1 MKLNEFYI
9 FIMDFNTYPSMS
21 SFLNCISYDTYSI
34 IYISEYNQYSIFINS
49 NCEEKTNVRI
59 YMLTTS
65 TCLLPRDDVE
75 IEEDEEE
82 DEQETTKPT
91 IITSIPKVETTIIY
105 SYTNNNY
112 ITNGN
117 YNYS

>member
-49 NCEEKTNVRI
+49 NCEEKTNIRI
-59 YMLTTS
+59 YMLS
-65 TCLLPRDDVE
+65 PFTCILPNDDVE
-75 IEEDEEE
+75 IEE